1 VDKNMSDNVTD
12 KDFGALEAEVR
23 ILIKEVHLLRQEM
36 AQVNAVINQGK
47 GGLYVLLLTAGIVGS
62 AVTLLVKKIFSL

>member
-1 VDKNMSDNVTD
+1 MADITE

-36 AQVNAVINQGK
+36 VKVNAVINQGK
-47 GGLYVLLLTAGIVGS
+47 GGLYVLLLAAGAIGS
-62 AVTLLVKKIFSL
+62 AFTLLVKRLFS

>member
-1 VDKNMSDNVTD
+1 MSDITE

-36 AQVNAVINQGK
+36 VKVNAIINQGK
-47 GGLYVLLLTAGIVGS
+47 GGLYVLLLAAGAIGS
-62 AVTLLVKKIFSL
+62 AFTLLIKRLFS

>member
-1 VDKNMSDNVTD
+1 MSDNVTD

-23 ILIKEVHLLRQEM
+23 ILIKEVHLLRQKM

-62 AVTLLVKKIFSL
+62 AITLLVKKIFSL

>member
-1 VDKNMSDNVTD
+1 MSDITE

-36 AQVNAVINQGK
+36 IKVNAVINQGK
-47 GGLYVLLLTAGIVGS
+47 GGLYVLLLAAGAIGS
-62 AVTLLVKKIFSL
+62 AFTLLIKRLFS

>member
-1 VDKNMSDNVTD
+1 MSDITE

-36 AQVNAVINQGK
+36 VKVNAIINQGK
-47 GGLYVLLLTAGIVGS
+47 GGLYVLLLAAGAIGS
-62 AVTLLVKKIFSL
+62 AFTLMIKRLFS

>member
-1 VDKNMSDNVTD
+1 MSDITE

-36 AQVNAVINQGK
+36 VKVNAIINQGK
-47 GGLYVLLLTAGIVGS
+47 GGLYVLLLAAGAIGS
-62 AVTLLVKKIFSL
+62 AFTLLVKRLFS

>member
-1 VDKNMSDNVTD
+1 MSDITE

-36 AQVNAVINQGK
+36 IKVNAVINQGK
-47 GGLYVLLLTAGIVGS
+47 GGLYVLLLAAGAIGS
-62 AVTLLVKKIFSL
+62 AFTLLVKRLFG